1 MTQANAIFLLM
12 VFCRRNN
19 VKSTDHTGLTRIIIV
34 IRNVIVILGFT
45 ILISACKTT
54 EVKSGNVADI
64 EVKNVD
70 INQGEEKSFFS
81 SQFRINLSVPSSWS
95 VSGKETIDAVA
106 DIGGKIISGDDEI
119 KKILHEESKKRTEN
133 IFLISQYEVG
143 TPVQFNPSIVSV
155 SENIALAPGIK
166 SGKDYLYHVEQ
177 LLLGSAANYSIVEH
191 YKPTI
196 ISSYSFDAFK
206 AKTTINGTS
215 FYQDYYA
222 TKAGKSVLS
231 FIITYSNQE
240 EFTAFDKVLKNI
252 KIEENF

>member
-1 MTQANAIFLLM
+1 MT
-12 VFCRRNN
+12 
-19 VKSTDHTGLTRIIIV
+19 
-34 IRNVIVILGFT
+34 RNVIFILGFT

-70 INQGEEKSFFS
+70 INQAVEKNFFS
-81 SQFRINLSVPSSWS
+81 TQFRISLSAPSSWS

-143 TPVQFNPSIVSV
+143 APVQFNPSIVSV

-177 LLLGSAANYSIVEH
+177 LLLASTANYSIVEH
-191 YKPTI
+191 YKPVI
-196 ISSYSFDAFK
+196 ISGYVFDAIK
-206 AKTTINGTS
+206 AKTTINGSS

-222 TKAGKSVLS
+222 TKAGKFVLS

-252 KIEENF
+252 KIKENF